1 MIESLGVGSIQ
12 NLQRILKSIN
22 SKRVFFITGNSS
34 LEKPNIKKVKSIIRK
49 ECEIYHFDEISSIPS
64 IEGVKI
70 ALNSFRKSNSDVIV
84 AMGGGSVLDIG
95 KSVSIFSTNKGNIE
109 DYLFKK
115 ISFRK
120 KGIPLILIPST
131 AGTGS
136 EATHFAVIF
145 KEKTKYSLADEKFMR
160 ADYIIVD
167 PELTYS
173 LPKRIT
179 AYTGMDAFC
188 QGIESFWNINSTDES
203 KEYAKKAIRLIMN
216 NIEKAV
222 NSPDE
227 ESRYNMAIGANYAGK
242 AINITKTT
250 AAHAISYPITSYF
263 NVPHGLAVAL
273 TISSMIFFN
282 AGVNKNDVLDPR
294 GLEYVKKIMDEV
306 KLLIGA
312 RTFIE
317 AQEIVNNLIKKI
329 GLELKLSELGISSQ
343 SDLEIIVKNGFNP
356 ERVKNNPRLLT
367 EPQLREILEGIK

>member
-1 MIESLGVGSIQ
+1 
-12 NLQRILKSIN
+12 
-22 SKRVFFITGNSS
+22 
-34 LEKPNIKKVKSIIRK
+34 
-49 ECEIYHFDEISSIPS
+49 
-64 IEGVKI
+64 
-70 ALNSFRKSNSDVIV
+70 
-84 AMGGGSVLDIG
+84 MGGGSVLDIG

-120 KGIPLILIPST
+120 KGIPLILIPTT

-145 KEKTKYSLADEKFMR
+145 KEKTKYSLADEKFIQG
-160 ADYIIVD
+160 DYIIVD

-173 LPKRIT
+173 LPKRVT

-188 QGIESFWNINSTDES
+188 QGVESFWNINSTDES
-203 KEYAKKAIRLIMN
+203 KEYAKKAIKLIMN

-227 ESRYNMAIGANYAGK
+227 ESRYNMAIAANYAGK

-250 AAHAISYPITSYF
+250 ATHAISYPITSYF

-273 TISSMIFFN
+273 TISSMIIFN

-294 GLEYVKKIMDEV
+294 GLE
-306 KLLIGA
+306 
-312 RTFIE
+312 
-317 AQEIVNNLIKKI
+317 
-329 GLELKLSELGISSQ
+329 
-343 SDLEIIVKNGFNP
+343 
-356 ERVKNNPRLLT
+356 
-367 EPQLREILEGIK
+367 